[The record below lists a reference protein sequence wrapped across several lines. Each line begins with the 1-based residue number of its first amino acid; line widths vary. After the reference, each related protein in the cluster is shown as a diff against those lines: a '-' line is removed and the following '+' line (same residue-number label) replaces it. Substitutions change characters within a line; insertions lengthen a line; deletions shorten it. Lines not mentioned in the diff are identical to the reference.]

1 MTRYER
7 PMQRRVL
14 VLQHEASEGV
24 GLLGDSFTRRNLATH
39 IVHVHAGDAVPRTLE
54 AIGAS
59 ALVVLGGG
67 MAVYDADRHPHI
79 HDELRL
85 LEDALA
91 HRAPLLAFCFG
102 SQLLASALGARVS
115 KADHQEIGWFEV
127 TLEDAAHRDA
137 LLADAPRAFT
147 PFHWHGDTFD
157 LPAGAT
163 LLARSRMTEHQA
175 FSFGAHAWGLQFHP
189 EVTLSIVESMVRSDD
204 LARTGLDAATL
215 LAGARDEL
223 PRMAPIA
230 ACMFDRFVDSI
241 EGR

>member
-1 MTRYER
+1 MRHER
-7 PMQRRVL
+7 LVKARVL
-14 VLQHEASEGV
+14 VVQHEANEGV
-24 GLLGDSFTRRNLATH
+24 GLLGDSFTRRGLATH
-39 IVHVHAGDAVPRTLE
+39 VVHVHAGDAVPRTLE
-54 AIGAS
+54 AVGAS

-91 HRAPLLAFCFG
+91 QRAPVLAICFG
-102 SQLLASALGARVS
+102 SQLLASALGARVY
-115 KADHQEIGWFEV
+115 KADRQEIGWFDV

-137 LLADAPRAFT
+137 LLADAPRSFT

-163 LLARSRMTEHQA
+163 LLARSRMTAHQA

-189 EVTLSIVESMVRSDD
+189 EVTLSIVESMVQGDD

-215 LAGARDEL
+215 LARARDEL
-223 PRMAPIA
+223 PRIAPIA
-230 ACMFDRFVDSI
+230 ACVFDRFVDSI
-241 EGR
+241 VAR